1 MTPASTDRLHIRAF
15 RESDAEAL
23 WAVYEDPEVTRF
35 LSWERPPLEEY
46 RPLFL
51 ARREA
56 WAEYPAGQ
64 GVWALLEK
72 ESGRMAGMV
81 MLKPLDEGPEVEVG
95 YHLARWAW
103 GRGFATEGA
112 RAVLRH
118 GFSDAGLDR
127 IVAVVH
133 PENRASLRVIERLG
147 LNPAGDRHVYGVDCR
162 FFEAG
167 PEWLEQAGKT
177 P

>member
-1 MTPASTDRLHIRAF
+1 MK
-15 RESDAEAL
+15 
-23 WAVYEDPEVTRF
+23 V
-35 LSWERPPLEEY
+35 
-46 RPLFL
+46 
-51 ARREA
+51 
-56 WAEYPAGQ
+56 WAEFPHGQ
-64 GVWALLEK
+64 GVWAAIERG
-72 ESGRMAGMV
+72 EGRLAGML

-118 GFSDAGLDR
+118 GFTEAGLDR

-133 PENRASLRVIERLG
+133 PENAASLRVIGRLG
-147 LNPAGDRHVYGVDCR
+147 LNPAADLHVYGVDCR
-162 FFEAG
+162 RFGAG
-167 PEWLEQAGKT
+167 PEWLEKAGKT